1 MVKVN
6 KSKKRKKK
14 VVNNKFI
21 LKARRKRLIRRL
33 IIMAI
38 ILCIGIGV
46 FITRSDVFT
55 IKKVSVLGNPIMS
68 GEDVKANT
76 EYLLGQNVFLINEG
90 DIIKEAKKNP
100 YVENVTV
107 TRVFPKQINIKITE
121 KQGMYDASSEDGQYY
136 VLSDEGVLL
145 EKTDNVDNRK
155 LINIVGLDMNN
166 VSLGNEI
173 SDNHRVMKVLKIFSE
188 IAKANTSSFN
198 IDSIDMTDLM
208 NIKVYIGEIEGKLGN
223 DDNIPEKM
231 NKLIHIIENPEI
243 SIKKGYVDVGFDGSP
258 IFYKE

>member
-21 LKARRKRLIRRL
+21 LKTRRKRLIRRL

-76 EYLLGQNVFLINEG
+76 EYLLGQNIFFIDKSN
-90 DIIKEAKKNP
+90 IIKEAKKNP
-100 YVENVTV
+100 YVEGVTI
-107 TRVFPKQINIKITE
+107 TKSYPKQVNIKITVFIHQIQNLIAIKE
-121 KQGMYDASSEDGQYY
+121 
-136 VLSDEGVLL
+136 
-145 EKTDNVDNRK
+145 RK
-155 LINIVGLDMNN
+155 N
-166 VSLGNEI
+166 
-173 SDNHRVMKVLKIFSE
+173 
-188 IAKANTSSFN
+188 
-198 IDSIDMTDLM
+198 
-208 NIKVYIGEIEGKLGN
+208 
-223 DDNIPEKM
+223 
-231 NKLIHIIENPEI
+231 
-243 SIKKGYVDVGFDGSP
+243 
-258 IFYKE
+258 